1 MKKCVVSLL
10 SVLAVSSL
18 VGCSKAPSDE
28 EIMSAIDDGKITIED
43 AKSKGWIDDEW
54 IEEHFQPIEQGSK
67 IASIEPFKT
76 TYLDGTSV
84 SSEIISGK
92 MFLVF
97 FDTSKETTM
106 DKLKSINEITDQL
119 KEMGIPVLG
128 ILTDKNLDGAKEKLT
143 DVKFPIIAFN
153 EEAAKSFEKYKD
165 IIATDL
171 VSVFTREGGLYS
183 SWNGSADKDALLK
196 YAKGLID
203 EK

>member
-54 IEEHFQPIEQGSK
+54 IEEHFKPIEQGSK
-67 IASIEPFKT
+67 IAPIVPFKT
-76 TYLDGTSV
+76 TYLDGTPV

-119 KEMGIPVLG
+119 KEMGIPALG
-128 ILTDKNLDGAKEKLT
+128 IATDKDLDGAKEKLT
-143 DVKFPIIAFN
+143 DMKFPIIAFN

-165 IIATDL
+165 IITTDL
-171 VSVFTREGGLYS
+171 VSVFTREGGIYS
-183 SWNGSADKDALLK
+183 SWNGNADKDALLK
-196 YAKGLID
+196 YAKGLAD